1 MKKYYLGFLAILL
14 SQSAMGLEVKEALE
28 LAYKNNPTLKSFQ
41 QDYIGDLQEFPQA
54 LSQGFLPD
62 ISISTKENLSKQT
75 PDNVTALQKLQ
86 NIRAGEPSKS
96 ESFERNITLQQNVFA
111 GGSSV
116 FGLAAVK
123 HKLDASKIKYI
134 SKEQEFL
141 LKGILAYVGLIAAK
155 DQLDVAKSFVN
166 SAEKEYESA
175 NEKFKVGEATTTDVA
190 QAKAQYSQA
199 LAQNAGANAGY
210 LAAKSN
216 FKSYFGIEADDTIKV
231 PEVPAD
237 LPDNY
242 DTYRSKALAT
252 NLNIRSVNSQLKSSK
267 NSLRAS
273 SGKLLPTV
281 TAQAQASSGFT
292 GTPNIANSKLGTK
305 SYSTVL
311 SVNIPI
317 LSQGGAEYSK
327 IRAAKAQYR
336 QAAYLVD
343 QTNQNIDT
351 QLIQN
356 WEGFIATKL
365 QVEFTEEAVSAYKL
379 VYEGTK
385 SQYAVGVATLLDVL
399 KAEKEMYNAINQSIS
414 AKQKYIEAAY
424 TIKSDLAQL
433 TAKDMGLNVKLFD
446 PEAEFRKTKFK
457 IVGF

>member
-1 MKKYYLGFLAILL
+1 MKKYYLGFLGILL
-14 SQSAMGLEVKEALE
+14 SHSAMGLEVKEALE
-28 LAYKNNPTLKSFQ
+28 FAYKNNPTLKSFQ

-75 PDNVTALQKLQ
+75 PLQRFQ
-86 NIRAGEPSKS
+86 GIRAGEPSKS
-96 ESFERNITLQQNVFA
+96 EEFARNITLQQNIFA

-199 LAQNAGANAGY
+199 LAQNAGSNAGY

-252 NLNIRSVNSQLKSSK
+252 NLNIRSVNAQLKSSK
-267 NSLRAS
+267 NSLKAS

-281 TAQAQASSGFT
+281 TAQAQASSGFS
-292 GTPNIANSKLGTK
+292 GSPNIGNSKSGTR
-305 SYSTVL
+305 SYSTTL

-336 QAAYLVD
+336 QATYLVD
-343 QTNQNIDT
+343 QTNHNIDT